1 MQVFR
6 TDFLFLTIMSHKKN
20 AQVSRRRFSVG
31 IGIHKLIF
39 FRQAFAQL
47 CLEKKIKKKRFVTTL
62 NYNLQKYI
70 CKIMEEKKRSPT
82 EEDNDEEG
90 RRSSRR
96 KKAKVC
102 PELTR
107 LSLCCYKCSALCSNI
122 FAFIILQ
129 MTKSV
134 YIDLVLL
141 KFIIFSSKSVC
152 YLFSRSRGFSSG
164 VYMM

>member
-1 MQVFR
+1 MTEKMQVFR

-39 FRQAFAQL
+39 FRQAFAL
-47 CLEKKIKKKRFVTTL
+47 SGKKIKKKRFVTTL
-62 NYNLQKYI
+62 NYNLEKYI

-107 LSLCCYKCSALCSNI
+107 LSLCCYKCSALCPNI
-122 FAFIILQ
+122 FAFIIL
-129 MTKSV
+129 
-134 YIDLVLL
+134 
-141 KFIIFSSKSVC
+141 
-152 YLFSRSRGFSSG
+152 
-164 VYMM
+164 

>member
-1 MQVFR
+1 MLREELTSTIFIIIAQQWQKKCKYFVLISC
-6 TDFLFLTIMSHKKN
+6 FL
-20 AQVSRRRFSVG
+20 R
-31 IGIHKLIF
+31 
-39 FRQAFAQL
+39 L
-47 CLEKKIKKKRFVTTL
+47 CLIKKMHKFLVVVFLSGSVFINWFSSGKRSLLSGKKIKKKRFVTTL

-122 FAFIILQ
+122 FAFIIL
-129 MTKSV
+129 
-134 YIDLVLL
+134 
-141 KFIIFSSKSVC
+141 
-152 YLFSRSRGFSSG
+152 
-164 VYMM
+164 

>member
-1 MQVFR
+1 MLREELTSTLFIIIAQQWQKKCKYFVLISC
-6 TDFLFLTIMSHKKN
+6 FLRLCLIKN

-39 FRQAFAQL
+39 FRQAFAFVW
-47 CLEKKIKKKRFVTTL
+47 KKIKKKRFVTTL

-107 LSLCCYKCSALCSNI
+107 LSLCCYKCNALCSNI
-122 FAFIILQ
+122 FAFIIL
-129 MTKSV
+129 
-134 YIDLVLL
+134 
-141 KFIIFSSKSVC
+141 
-152 YLFSRSRGFSSG
+152 
-164 VYMM
+164 

>member
-1 MQVFR
+1 M
-6 TDFLFLTIMSHKKN
+6 
-20 AQVSRRRFSVG
+20 
-31 IGIHKLIF
+31 
-39 FRQAFAQL
+39 
-47 CLEKKIKKKRFVTTL
+47 TTL

-107 LSLCCYKCSALCSNI
+107 LSLCCYKCN
-122 FAFIILQ
+122 AFKLE
-129 MTKSV
+129 
-134 YIDLVLL
+134 
-141 KFIIFSSKSVC
+141 
-152 YLFSRSRGFSSG
+152 YLR
-164 VYMM
+164 VHNPLDDQVTLY

>member
-1 MQVFR
+1 M
-6 TDFLFLTIMSHKKN
+6 
-20 AQVSRRRFSVG
+20 
-31 IGIHKLIF
+31 
-39 FRQAFAQL
+39 
-47 CLEKKIKKKRFVTTL
+47 TTL

-107 LSLCCYKCSALCSNI
+107 LSLCCYKCNDYARMS
-122 FAFIILQ
+122 
-129 MTKSV
+129 
-134 YIDLVLL
+134 
-141 KFIIFSSKSVC
+141 
-152 YLFSRSRGFSSG
+152 SRS
-164 VYMM
+164 

>member
-1 MQVFR
+1 MHKFLVVVFLSGSV
-6 TDFLFLTIMSHKKN
+6 FINS
-20 AQVSRRRFSVG
+20 FSSG
-31 IGIHKLIF
+31 K
-39 FRQAFAQL
+39 RSL

-82 EEDNDEEG
+82 EEDNEEES

-107 LSLCCYKCSALCSNI
+107 LSLCCYKCNYYARMS
-122 FAFIILQ
+122 
-129 MTKSV
+129 
-134 YIDLVLL
+134 
-141 KFIIFSSKSVC
+141 
-152 YLFSRSRGFSSG
+152 SRS
-164 VYMM
+164 